1 MTGRTLG
8 NHIQINGAF
17 YLHCEGPYNNFTSGH
32 FLCSYFLPL
41 PASAHSLAKTHG
53 SLNKSKFHIY
63 GLVVFRTFL
72 KSEFSDENIEFWMA
86 CEDYKKVKG
95 STKLASKASKIYN
108 EFIDV
113 KAPREIN
120 IDYRTRERTKRT
132 LLMEPTPTC
141 LNEVQSKVFSL
152 MEKDSYPRFLRSKMY
167 QDIVNRTHFLYLKM

>member
-1 MTGRTLG
+1 KVQLERRNGGESLG
-8 NHIQINGAF
+8 KLKAG
-17 YLHCEGPYNNFTSGH
+17 
-32 FLCSYFLPL
+32 LPL
-41 PASAHSLAKTHG
+41 TSRAIPPTSLLWTGTEIVSA
-53 SLNKSKFHIY
+53 Y

-167 QDIVNRTHFLYLKM
+167 QDIEFFTGGTKVPKMGWPLDD

>member
-113 KAPREIN
+113 KAPRE
-120 IDYRTRERTKRT
+120 RT

-167 QDIVNRTHFLYLKM
+167 QDIAKKPGIHM